1 MCRRAEV
8 KNYLFV
14 RYAVKACQN
23 NFWEMRGQRLFVR
36 PIDRNDHDSVRTF
49 MQQHG
54 DASAVPECGLVGKLV
69 GELVAVMSIR
79 VTGDAIRI
87 EDLLVAP
94 ELRRKRIGRVM
105 LEELNGLA
113 AKMERDWLI
122 VEKARGASEFFKR
135 VGFIESDNQMV
146 RRVRR

>member
-1 MCRRAEV
+1 
-8 KNYLFV
+8 
-14 RYAVKACQN
+14 
-23 NFWEMRGQRLFVR
+23 
-36 PIDRNDHDSVRTF
+36 

-105 LEELNGLA
+105 LEELSGLA

-122 VEKARGASEFFKR
+122 ADAT
-135 VGFIESDNQMV
+135 ESTRDFLSGLT
-146 RRVRR
+146 

>member
-1 MCRRAEV
+1 
-8 KNYLFV
+8 
-14 RYAVKACQN
+14 
-23 NFWEMRGQRLFVR
+23 MRGQRLFVR

-87 EDLLVAP
+87 E
-94 ELRRKRIGRVM
+94 VM

-122 VEKARGASEFFKR
+122 VEKTRGASEFFKR

>member
-1 MCRRAEV
+1 
-8 KNYLFV
+8 
-14 RYAVKACQN
+14 
-23 NFWEMRGQRLFVR
+23 
-36 PIDRNDHDSVRTF
+36 

-54 DASAVPECGLVGKLV
+54 DVSAVPECGLVGKLV

-122 VEKARGASEFFKR
+122 VEEARGASEFFKR

>member
-1 MCRRAEV
+1 
-8 KNYLFV
+8 
-14 RYAVKACQN
+14 
-23 NFWEMRGQRLFVR
+23 
-36 PIDRNDHDSVRTF
+36 

-122 VEKARGASEFFKR
+122 VEEARGAGEFFKR